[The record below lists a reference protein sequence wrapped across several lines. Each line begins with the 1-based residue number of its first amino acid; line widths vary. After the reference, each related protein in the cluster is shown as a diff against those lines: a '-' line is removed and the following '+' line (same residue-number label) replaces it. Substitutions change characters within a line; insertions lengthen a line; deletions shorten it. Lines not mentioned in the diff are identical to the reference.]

1 MFAYTR
7 NLQLAMS
14 DKLRRAGLA
23 GAAGAVLLVAAGFLL
38 AALWTF
44 LARNLHWGPLGASL
58 AIGGGL
64 LVIGVILLSV
74 AGREKHRVP
83 STDELKAEV
92 EQQLHL
98 MANTAIGKAS
108 EAADAALGRASEKAT
123 HLMDRAEQKVHAVAD
138 NLGYRANRF
147 ADQAEAR
154 VYGTARQ
161 VGENTAQRFGFAA
174 TQAKVAGERVRGSNA
189 GTLAPV
195 LGAFAVGITLASR
208 LQDWRHRDEA
218 QENEWDDEDD
228 YA

>member
-7 NLQLAMS
+7 NMQLAVS

-23 GAAGAVLLVAAGFLL
+23 GVGGVVLLIAAGFLL

-58 AIGGGL
+58 AIGAALVVVGL
-64 LVIGVILLSV
+64 ILLSL
-74 AGREKHRVP
+74 AGRERHRVP

-98 MANTAIGKAS
+98 IADTALGKAS
-108 EAADAALGRASEKAT
+108 DAADAALERASDKAS
-123 HLMDRAEQKVHAVAD
+123 HLMERAEQKVHAVAD

-161 VGENTAQRFGFAA
+161 VGEATAERLGFSTAQ
-174 TQAKVAGERVRGSNA
+174 AKGVADRVRGSNA
-189 GTLAPV
+189 AALAPV

-208 LQDWRHRDEA
+208 LQDWRHRD
-218 QENEWDDEDD
+218 DPEDD
-228 YA
+228 DWQDYDYS